1 MQEGTR
7 VCAIVV
13 TWQPGQEVAGE
24 LATLLSQVD
33 GMVVVDNGSR
43 AELLQGVRET
53 SCASGFNLIE
63 LKENLGIA
71 AAQNMG
77 IAWAEAQGFELAIFF
92 DQDSTVPN
100 NFVKTMVMF
109 YDEDSSKSTL
119 AIVAPRYRD
128 SRLGAD
134 LAAAR
139 VADGGL
145 ALAMCSGS
153 LIPLTVLRRIGGFEE
168 DLFIDYVDYE
178 FSLRARAAGYY
189 LKECSAAVLLH
200 APADPQRRML
210 FSLLPVTT
218 ANYSASRRYYLA
230 RNLIWMVRH
239 YSFRFPAIC
248 LRFVLNFL
256 KDSIKIVLV
265 EDSAREKSLTSIRGV
280 ADGLR
285 GKMGQAPGDDRAAR
299 GRAS

>member
-24 LATLLSQVD
+24 LARLLSQVD

-43 AELLQGVRET
+43 VELLQGVRET
-53 SCASGFNLIE
+53 SRASGFNLIE

-71 AAQNMG
+71 AAQNMA

-92 DQDSTVPN
+92 DQDSAVPN

-128 SRLGAD
+128 SRLGTD

-153 LIPLTVLRRIGGFEE
+153 LIPLTVLRRIGGFQE
-168 DLFIDYVDYE
+168 DLFIDYVDYD
-178 FSLRARAAGYY
+178 FSLRARAAGYI

-248 LRFVLNFL
+248 LWFGLNFL

-265 EDSAREKSLTSIRGV
+265 EDSALEKSLASMRGV

-285 GKMGQAPGDDRAAR
+285 GKMGRASGDVRAAR
-299 GRAS
+299 GRAF